1 MPVANG
7 RRVAVIAGCRTPFCK
22 SGTTLKDVRAVDL
35 ARFVARE
42 LLERTNLDGADVNA
56 VIFGQVVPSA
66 LVPNV
71 AREVSLLP
79 QFPKEIP
86 AYSLNRACASSGQAV
101 ANAYDEI
108 VLGDA
113 EVVLAGGV
121 ESLSDIPILA
131 SRRLADILMEAS
143 KAKSFGAR
151 LRTLSRIRPRDL
163 VPVSPAIA
171 EPSTGETM
179 GQSAEKMAKENHIS
193 RAAQDRWALRSH
205 ELAARGTD
213 DGRITAEIVPWFGP
227 GGRAGDGVVT
237 QDNGVR
243 RDTSLEQMAKLKP
256 VFDRRYGS
264 VTAANSSPLTD
275 GASAVLV
282 MSDSAARALGY
293 TPLAY
298 VRSYAVAA
306 VDPGWQ
312 LLQAPIFAVPKAL
325 ERAGIQ
331 WKELGVIEV
340 HEAFAA
346 QVLSNLQGWAAK
358 GWEINEDIINVMGGS
373 IAIGHPFGATG
384 TRLVTTL
391 ANEMAR
397 RDVQFGLLSIC
408 AQGGMG
414 LAMVWSAA
422 DGSGRGA
429 HLGARRR
436 RHRRRHFRLEER
448 AGQQAFGRGE
458 AGPARDVRRVGARRR
473 RAGRRLL
480 LVEARELHRG
490 GRHRGVRPAHHRR
503 GSRAALGRGPGNA
516 GPGGALPQTDR
527 RRDSR
532 RVPRR
537 RTRVRPRL
545 RVPRGLRSPPD
556 PARPPGSA
564 ARHSPGGGRLP
575 AAPPVDWRPRGARH
589 HPRGQGRRRQE
600 GVPFGHR
607 GRAGSS
613 RHPQGRHHRRG
624 ATHGRRLAPA
634 SQAAGRVPRM
644 AARRQ
649 PTGPGLG
656 LPSRAEAGTRADAR
670 QLSRAPRRVGGG
682 GAWAETRH
690 GGGSEARGAA
700 VRAARRH

>member
-1 MPVANG
+1 MPGADG

-22 SGTTLKDVRAVDL
+22 SGTVLKDARAVDL

-131 SRRLADILMEAS
+131 SRRLADILVEAS
-143 KAKSFGAR
+143 KAKSLGAR

-213 DGRITAEIVPWFGP
+213 DGRIPAEIVPWFP
-227 GGRAGDGVVT
+227 PPRGGRAGDGVVT
-237 QDNGVR
+237 QDNGIR
-243 RDTSLEQMAKLKP
+243 RDTSLEQMGKLKP

-275 GASAVLV
+275 GASAVLL

-325 ERAGIQ
+325 ERAGIG
-331 WKELGVIEV
+331 WKDLGVIEV

-346 QVLSNLQGWAAK
+346 QVLSNLQGWEAL

-391 ANEMAR
+391 ANEMTR

-414 LAMVWSAA
+414 FAMV
-422 DGSGRGA
+422 
-429 HLGARRR
+429 
-436 RHRRRHFRLEER
+436 LE
-448 AGQQAFGRGE
+448 
-458 AGPARDVRRVGARRR
+458 
-473 RAGRRLL
+473 
-480 LVEARELHRG
+480 
-490 GRHRGVRPAHHRR
+490 RP
-503 GSRAALGRGPGNA
+503 
-516 GPGGALPQTDR
+516 
-527 RRDSR
+527 
-532 RVPRR
+532 
-537 RTRVRPRL
+537 
-545 RVPRGLRSPPD
+545 
-556 PARPPGSA
+556 
-564 ARHSPGGGRLP
+564 
-575 AAPPVDWRPRGARH
+575 
-589 HPRGQGRRRQE
+589 
-600 GVPFGHR
+600 
-607 GRAGSS
+607 
-613 RHPQGRHHRRG
+613 
-624 ATHGRRLAPA
+624 
-634 SQAAGRVPRM
+634 
-644 AARRQ
+644 
-649 PTGPGLG
+649 
-656 LPSRAEAGTRADAR
+656 
-670 QLSRAPRRVGGG
+670 
-682 GAWAETRH
+682 
-690 GGGSEARGAA
+690 
-700 VRAARRH
+700 